1 MTPPSGT
8 EDRARF
14 RVRALTGATLLGAA
28 LAHAA
33 HIPAGALLGGM
44 AVSLTAALTLSV
56 HVPVPR
62 GLLLGAQ
69 AVLGTAIC
77 ASLTPEAWATLAEN
91 WPIALLN
98 VVGVVGV
105 SQAVAL
111 LFSRWTGVDS
121 LTATLGLLPGGASAM
136 TALSGEVGADE
147 RLVTFFQYLRLGVVI
162 LVAVGVSRW
171 AGTTPATAPAPVEG
185 LPPPAL
191 PWMAWGV
198 SALVAAGGAAVGTW
212 LKLPAGAFL
221 GPLLVGIPL
230 TALGVTVGVWPLG
243 LLPLSLWAI
252 GTRVGSHFDEGAVRE
267 LKRVALAALVAAM
280 ALVAGCALLA
290 WGWSA
295 LGNVDV
301 LTAYFATSPGG
312 ADSVLAIAL
321 GTPASLTLVLAV
333 QVGRVLFIFLVAPL
347 YLRRMA
353 RRR

>member
-8 EDRARF
+8 EDRPRF
-14 RVRALTGATLLGAA
+14 RVGAVTGATLLGAA

-44 AVSLTAALTLSV
+44 GVSLTAALTLSV
-56 HVPVPR
+56 HVPIPR
-62 GLLLGAQ
+62 WLMMGAQ

-91 WPIALLN
+91 WPVALLN
-98 VVGVVGV
+98 VLGVVGV
-105 SQAVAL
+105 SRAVAM

-121 LTATLGLLPGGASAM
+121 LTATLGLLPGGAAAM

-162 LVAVGVSRW
+162 LVAVGVSHW
-171 AGTTPATAPAPVEG
+171 AGTDPAMAASPVATPPS
-185 LPPPAL
+185 PAL
-191 PWMAWGV
+191 PWSDWGV
-198 SALVAAGGAAVGTW
+198 SVLVATGGAAAGTW

-230 TALGVTVGVWPLG
+230 TALDVPVGLWPPG
-243 LLPLSLWAI
+243 LLPLSLWTL

-267 LKRVALAALVAAM
+267 LKRLALAALGASF

-295 LGNVDV
+295 VGNVDV

-321 GTPASLTLVLAV
+321 GTRASLTLVLAV

-347 YLRRMA
+347 YLRRRA